1 MGNGNSGRKSK
12 TEEIQLIEKLSP
24 LDPIAFEQL
33 RQGLERGEFAYLKLW
48 FQYRF
53 GRPKQMQDITIHSEQ
68 PLFNLNELLLNTD
81 EI

>member
-33 RQGLERGEFAYLKLW
+33 RQGLERGEFQYVKLW
-48 FQYRF
+48 FMYRF
-53 GRPKQMQDITIHSEQ
+53 GKPKIIQDLTINSEQ